1 MELDETIGQVS
12 SLYRAVTGR
21 DIPPSDTPY
30 APIPAEKDP
39 VRHVNE
45 QMDRLL
51 GLLDR
56 GARMAFATPWVP
68 PIAIYDSVSE
78 VIVTVDL
85 PGTTREGIDVHVE
98 SGMLVVSGRR
108 TPSPANGDA
117 LRHAEVPFG
126 AFRRVVPLIPALRTT
141 DMTARLENGVLEVR
155 IPRDG
160 EGGVRHVAV
169 S

>member
-21 DIPPSDTPY
+21 DIPPSETPY

-39 VRHVNE
+39 VKHVHE

-56 GARMAFATPWVP
+56 GARAAIAAPWVP
-68 PIAIYDSVSE
+68 PIAVYESAGE
-78 VIVTVDL
+78 VVVAIDI
-85 PGTTREGIDVHVE
+85 PGTTRDRIDVHVE
-98 SGMLVVSGRR
+98 NGMLVVSGRR

-117 LRHAEVPFG
+117 LRHAEVAFG
-126 AFRRVVPLIPALRTT
+126 AFRRVVPLPPGLRTT
-141 DMTARLENGVLEVR
+141 DMAARLENGVLEVR
-155 IPRDG
+155 VPRDG
-160 EGGVRHVAV
+160 EGGVRRVAV